1 MNLEIVRKTE
11 AWKFSPIAMVNG
23 LNVRSTDELKPTAIS
38 DVKVAIGPNEQ
49 QIHTV
54 LIQDLID
61 SGTIELSS
69 KSADQY
75 FYNDS
80 NTERANLDR
89 NLEDIHKFNN
99 TNVLTF
105 VKQPQSI
112 IWLDPNSLSSNLEIV
127 VKQGLNVSF
136 VFFETDTQDFSTQDS
151 SFYKIAF
158 TIEDNANLELG
169 INQSAPKNSLSL
181 INVNLGKD
189 AHFNSYSLMTGGA
202 AYKRL
207 ELNVFQKGP
216 NSSATLNGLNATKN
230 KGIFDYHSNVFH
242 LAKDQ
247 ETFQNF
253 KAVCKDTSK
262 SIFSGRVHLTENCS
276 GANVD
281 QINNNLLLDKK
292 SSVDTQPELNIYQDN
307 VKATHGATTS
317 SLDESHIF
325 YFSSRGFKPEQT
337 KKMLLDAFCKSTCD
351 NLKTEGIKTFFKQ
364 AISKELYGA

>member
-1 MNLEIVRKTE
+1 MNLEIARKTE
-11 AWKFSPIAMVNG
+11 AWKFSPINTVNS
-23 LNVRSTDELKPTAIS
+23 LNLKTS
-38 DVKVAIGPNEQ
+38 DKFDVEDLKNSSVAIGPSEQ

-54 LIQDLID
+54 VVQDLID
-61 SGTIELSS
+61 SGTLELSS
-69 KSADQY
+69 KETPEYY
-75 FYNDS
+75 FSDS
-80 NTERANLDR
+80 NTARANLDR
-89 NLEDIHKFNN
+89 NLEGLSDNSSTK
-99 TNVLTF
+99 VLTF

-112 IWLDPNSLSSNLEIV
+112 IWLDPNSLPSNLEII
-127 VKQGLNVSF
+127 VKEGINVSF
-136 VFFETDTQDFSTQDS
+136 VFFETDSKDFTAKDS

-158 TIEDNANLELG
+158 KIEDDANLELG
-169 INQSAPKNSLSL
+169 INQSAAKNSLSL
-181 INVNLGKD
+181 INVSLGKN
-189 AHFNSYSLMTGGA
+189 AHFNSYSLMTGDS

-207 ELNVFQKGP
+207 ELNVFQEGA
-216 NSSATLNGLNATKN
+216 NSTATLNGLNATKN

-242 LAKDQ
+242 LEKDQ

-317 SLDESHIF
+317 SLDENHIF

-351 NLKTEGIKTFFKQ
+351 SLKAEGIKTFFKKK
-364 AISKELYGA
+364 ISKELYGA